1 MSYLL
6 ALLRRHP
13 ESVCPCR
20 AVYKWVTPPPPT
32 PSVCVAVHRGAT
44 CWPEA
49 DCLPACLPQSSIHPP
64 TTNTLG
70 GTYRNN
76 RCDLFA
82 LFPDI
87 DHEEALLTAA
97 TLSLDSYQPV
107 TVSFNQLKCTLEGAR
122 RIKQGAG
129 WCDPVVRAIN
139 LTFH

>member
-1 MSYLL
+1 MGYTTTTTTTVS
-6 ALLRRHP
+6 
-13 ESVCPCR
+13 
-20 AVYKWVTPPPPT
+20 
-32 PSVCVAVHRGAT
+32 VAVHCGAT

-49 DCLPACLPQSSIHPP
+49 DCLPASVIHPP

-76 RCDLFA
+76 RCDWSLFA

-87 DHEEALLTAA
+87 DHEEALSAAASLTLHKQH
-97 TLSLDSYQPV
+97 TDRLDQPV
-107 TVSFNQLKCTLEGAR
+107 IEAMVIFNQFNSTLESAQ
-122 RIKQGAG
+122 RIKRGAG